1 MGRKVAEKAA
11 RIATLVIDRLH
22 RHVRRTA
29 VASRGNRS
37 RKFRNVVMMDLG
49 EITLQ
54 RKGENQQPC
63 AQELCDITPNSCFA
77 RCFHVHPKR
86 LPLRHS

>member
-1 MGRKVAEKAA
+1 
-11 RIATLVIDRLH
+11 
-22 RHVRRTA
+22 
-29 VASRGNRS
+29 
-37 RKFRNVVMMDLG
+37 MMDLG

-54 RKGENQQPC
+54 RQGENQQPC

-86 LPLRHS
+86 PPLRHS